1 MSVRIVIDGDLT
13 GEGELDH
20 RRRAVFACPR

>member
-13 GEGELDH
+13 DGAQLDH
-20 RRRAVFACPR
+20 FQPMVLACPR